1 MKVKLN
7 YDLGWVKASVSCNV
21 RDDVEAYEV
30 RELWENVF
38 EKLKNIDYSKLEKI
52 SELKNSFLEKLKEY
66 DVVEVNILFDVDVRG
81 GIEFSYTR

>member
-1 MKVKLN
+1 MKIKLN
-7 YDLGWVKASVSCNV
+7 YDLGWVKASVLCNV

-30 RELWENVF
+30 RELWENIF
-38 EKLKNIDYSKLEKI
+38 DKLKNIDYSKLEKI